1 MAKDHR
7 LTAIIYDKRK
17 RILSVGQNSYVKTNT
32 QMFLFGRKFGIVN
45 RIYLHAEAD
54 AILKLSYS
62 ERDRARTIFISRYSS
77 FDNRPMLAKPCEICQ
92 EMITKMLPNIKNI
105 IWTETE

>member
-54 AILKLSYS
+54 AILKLNYS
-62 ERDRARTIFISRYSS
+62 ERDRARTIFIARYSS
-77 FDNRPMLAKPCEICQ
+77 FDNRPLLAKPCEICQ
-92 EMITKMLPNIKNI
+92 EMIKKLLPNIKNV
-105 IWTETE
+105 IWTE